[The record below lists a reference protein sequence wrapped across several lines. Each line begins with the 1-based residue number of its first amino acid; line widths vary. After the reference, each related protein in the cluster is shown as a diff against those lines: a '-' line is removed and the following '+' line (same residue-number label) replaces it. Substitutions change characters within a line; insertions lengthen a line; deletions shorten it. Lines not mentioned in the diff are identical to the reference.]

1 MLSNIDTGGLMLFCI
16 GLLLRFV
23 IGRRRFNRKNLAGLQ
38 VFPSYFASKVIQAME
53 SIINL
58 LGLILIFTGAVMML
72 K

>member
-1 MLSNIDTGGLMLFCI
+1 MWSNIDTGGLMLFCI
-16 GLLLRFV
+16 GLLLRLI

-38 VFPSYFASKVIQAME
+38 VFSSYFTSLVIQALE

-58 LGLILIFTGAVMML
+58 LGLMLIFTGAVLML